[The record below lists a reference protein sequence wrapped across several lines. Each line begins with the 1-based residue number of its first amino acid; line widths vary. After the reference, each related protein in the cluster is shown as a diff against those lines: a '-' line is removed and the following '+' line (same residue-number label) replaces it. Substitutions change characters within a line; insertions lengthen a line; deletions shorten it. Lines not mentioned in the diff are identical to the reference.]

1 MRKQRQKHVSVTA
14 LAKFFAGRS
23 TDDQKSDEYPPA
35 AVRRAGEVE
44 HARHDADV
52 KRFVRRLR

>member
-1 MRKQRQKHVSVTA
+1 MKKVLHKSVAVTK

-23 TDDQKSDEYPPA
+23 TDNGKNDALPPA

-52 KRFVRRLR
+52 KRFAWRRR